1 MSELVTLNKIRPG
14 ESAVVKS
21 LLTGGNMRRRFM
33 DIGLVEETELECVGQ
48 SPAGDPGA
56 YMIRGAVIAIRSE
69 DAATVL
75 VKAQGKAAV

>member
-1 MSELVTLNKIRPG
+1 MSELITLNKIQPG
-14 ESAVVKS
+14 EIAVVKS
-21 LLTGGNMRRRFM
+21 LLTEGGMRRRFM

-48 SPAGDPGA
+48 SPAGDPSA

-75 VKAQGKAAV
+75 VQPNRKAAV